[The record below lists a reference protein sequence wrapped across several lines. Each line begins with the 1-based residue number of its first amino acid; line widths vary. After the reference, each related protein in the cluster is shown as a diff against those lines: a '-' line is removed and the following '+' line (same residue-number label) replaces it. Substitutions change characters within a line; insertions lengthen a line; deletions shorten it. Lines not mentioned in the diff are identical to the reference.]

1 MEQDAIDLLVKYQK
15 KKAYLILHHV
25 SSEITEFK
33 FYSTNQDRTKKVLEE
48 LKQNYP
54 FCNFRLYQLCIDNNL

>member
-1 MEQDAIDLLVKYQK
+1 MEQDVIDLLAKYQK

-25 SSEITEFK
+25 SYDITEHV
-33 FYSTNQDRTKKVLEE
+33 FYSRNEDRANKVLEE

-54 FCNFRLYQLCIDNNL
+54 LCNFRLYQLCIDSDL